1 MANTTS
7 LKWPNMFDVSR
18 NKVTVVEDNQSVV
31 NRTKLLLLTEPT
43 ELFMNPDFGVGLRRH
58 LFQYNTEN
66 QKAIIKDRIIKQLRL
81 HEPCVVPEDTVLA
94 DGLIFTGDQ
103 NDPEQKYNKLELT
116 CQLATTFGDQ
126 LEVTLNGDI

>member
-18 NKVTVVEDNQSVV
+18 NRVAVVEDNQSVV

-43 ELFMNPDFGVGLRRH
+43 ELFMNPDFGVGLKRH

-81 HEPCVVPEDTVLA
+81 HEPSVVPEDTVLA
-94 DGLIFTGDQ
+94 DGLVFTGDQ

-116 CQLATTFGDQ
+116 CMLATTFGNK
-126 LEVTLNGDI
+126 LEVNLNDDL

>member
-18 NKVTVVEDNQSVV
+18 NRVVVAEDNQSVV
-31 NRTKLLLLTEPT
+31 NRTKLLLMTEPT
-43 ELFMNPDFGVGLRRH
+43 ELYMNPDFGIGLRRH
-58 LFQYNTEN
+58 IFQYNTDN

-94 DGLIFTGDQ
+94 DGLVFTGGQD
-103 NDPEQKYNKLELT
+103 DPEQKYNKLEST
-116 CQLATTFGDQ
+116 CMLVTKFGNQ
-126 LEVTLNGDI
+126 LEVTLNDSV